1 MSEGGEGN
9 IWRVLIP
16 SWFQRGKREVD
27 LTNVPVEKLQRA
39 AEKGY
44 RVDVTDSQTGK
55 TRGFL
60 HKIIVKGDD
69 EE

>member
-1 MSEGGEGN
+1 MSEDGEGKF
-9 IWRVLIP
+9 WKVFIP
-16 SWFQRGKREVD
+16 SWLQRGKREVD
-27 LTNVPVEKLQRA
+27 LTNVPVEKLQKA

-44 RVDVTDSQTGK
+44 RVDVTDSQPGK